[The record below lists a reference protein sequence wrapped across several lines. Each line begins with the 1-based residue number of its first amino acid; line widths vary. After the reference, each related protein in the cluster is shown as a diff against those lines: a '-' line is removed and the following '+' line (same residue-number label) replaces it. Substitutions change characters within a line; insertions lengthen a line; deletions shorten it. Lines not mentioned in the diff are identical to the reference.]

1 MSVDSNEAYEVGYSK
16 PPKAT
21 RFQKGKS
28 GNPSGRPKKIATEI
42 DPGKV
47 LQAIDNEELVIAVD
61 GKRKRMVRAE
71 IFFQQLFAK
80 AIKGD
85 LTAARLI
92 ARMASKYFGP
102 EAEGPSDVRFV
113 VMPDEYWDQRRKA

>member
-1 MSVDSNEAYEVGYSK
+1 MTNESNGTYEVGYKK

-28 GNPSGRPKKIATEI
+28 GNPSGRPKKIAGVF

-47 LQAIDNEELVIAVD
+47 LQSIDNEEIILAVD
-61 GKRKRMVRAE
+61 GKRKRMLRAE
-71 IFFQQLFAK
+71 VHFQQLFAK
-80 AIKGD
+80 AIRGD

-92 ARMASKYFGP
+92 AKMAARYFGP
-102 EAEGPSDVRFV
+102 EADGSSDARFV
-113 VMPDEYWDQRRKA
+113 VMPDEYWNKREKP